1 MLTAQEQADLYTVY
15 AAVFGSDPALKDMQN
30 RFTEETALLVERAV
44 VAAAGC
50 NASMKDLVVGLLEG
64 QSILAKGWLKKGLK
78 KFSKTLKDPGVK
90 FNGYAC
96 MVTAKSKWRPV
107 IVESTY

>member
-15 AAVFGSDPALKDMQN
+15 ATVFGDDPGVKDVQN
-30 RFTEETALLVERAV
+30 GFNEETARLVESAV
-44 VAAAGC
+44 VASAGC

-64 QSILAKGWLKKGLK
+64 ESILAKGWLKKGLK
-78 KFSKTLKDPGVK
+78 KFSKKLKDPGVS

-107 IVESTY
+107 IIESAY